1 MRRLLIAGVVVA
13 LTANQ
18 SFAGCGLL
26 SKIFGGRCSASRPA
40 VQSCQQAAP
49 QVVPVNYVP
58 TVPVVSITSQSC
70 PNGQCAN
77 QAIQVGPVR
86 RSFSLFGR

>member
-1 MRRLLIAGVVVA
+1 MRRIILAGVVVA

-26 SKIFGGRCSASRPA
+26 SKVFGNRCSRPA
-40 VQSCQQAAP
+40 PSCQQATP
-49 QVVPVNYVP
+49 QVVPVSYASP
-58 TVPVVSITSQSC
+58 VPVVSITSASC
-70 PNGQCAN
+70 PNGQCGN
-77 QAIQVGPVR
+77 QALQVGQGR